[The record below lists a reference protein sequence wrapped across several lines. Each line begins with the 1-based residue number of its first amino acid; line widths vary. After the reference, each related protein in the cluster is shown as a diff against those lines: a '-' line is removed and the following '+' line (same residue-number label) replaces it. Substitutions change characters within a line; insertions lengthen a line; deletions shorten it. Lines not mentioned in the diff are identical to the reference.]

1 MPLFGNAL
9 PNEGPTPDI
18 FLLSL
23 NHLELHALEVEGIF
37 RVSGQKARIEEMK
50 TEFETG
56 KRVEF
61 TENDDIHDVSG
72 LFRMWLQLL
81 PEPIIPYEFYDKM
94 VECGKL
100 DKKKARAALKTVVDE
115 LPPLRRSML
124 QKLIRLL
131 RLLSL
136 YHDTNK
142 MTASNLAVVMGP
154 NICRAQTMGSTME
167 ALAHVQCVTNATIF
181 LIDDYELILPREP
194 PSEDRRLTHV
204 KRSSRALVE
213 PLALA
218 DINRSGAGSKDG
230 AREAEDAITSQ
241 LSLSLSDLKP
251 DVLLTQPKSARSAPR
266 ARARGPSANAKRGFS
281 NALEW
286 LVTSVQEDALEEQI
300 AEEDTPAAAS
310 TAAVADITSDPSSLP
325 STPRGEQ
332 SSTSGSS
339 SKKRSTRK
347 SKTTSDGSTVDFDLP
362 AQVDSPVSSASSAP
376 KKERSKRL
384 KSENSTNSTAS
395 STSEPP
401 SPRSLS
407 LGDSMKSNGSTS
419 SSSSTK
425 KKSKSKLAASDSLD
439 VNAAPSTEETKE
451 KSPRRKIPPPSRE
464 GSLKADL
471 I

>member
-1 MPLFGNAL
+1 M
-9 PNEGPTPDI
+9 
-18 FLLSL
+18 
-23 NHLELHALEVEGIF
+23 
-37 RVSGQKARIEEMK
+37 
-50 TEFETG
+50 
-56 KRVEF
+56 
-61 TENDDIHDVSG
+61 
-72 LFRMWLQLL
+72 
-81 PEPIIPYEFYDKM
+81 
-94 VECGKL
+94 

-124 QKLIRLL
+124 QQLIRLL

-136 YHDTNK
+136 YHETNK

-181 LIDDYELILPREP
+181 LIDEYELILPREP

-218 DINRSGAGSKDG
+218 DLNRSGAGSKDG

-251 DVLLTQPKSARSAPR
+251 DVVLSQPKSARSAPR

-300 AEEDTPAAAS
+300 AEDDSHPATT
-310 TAAVADITSDPSSLP
+310 TAAVVDVTAEPSSLP
-325 STPRGEQ
+325 TTPRGEQ

-339 SKKRSTRK
+339 SRKRSTKK
-347 SKTTSDGSTVDFDLP
+347 SKTTSDGSTVEFDLP
-362 AQVDSPVSSASSAP
+362 SAADSPTSGTSSAP

-401 SPRSLS
+401 SPRSP
-407 LGDSMKSNGSTS
+407 LGDSMKSNGSS
-419 SSSSTK
+419 SSSTSTK
-425 KKSKSKLAASDSLD
+425 KKSKSKLAASDTLD
-439 VNAAPSTEETKE
+439 VQAAATTEEPPKE